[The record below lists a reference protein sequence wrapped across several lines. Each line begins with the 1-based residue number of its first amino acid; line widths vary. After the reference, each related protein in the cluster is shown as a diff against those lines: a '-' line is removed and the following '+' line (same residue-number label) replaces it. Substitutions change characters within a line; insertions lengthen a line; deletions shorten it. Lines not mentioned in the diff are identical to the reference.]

1 MTQLDFWS
9 EELPA
14 NHSVSQGLE
23 KDLKTQG
30 ETLPL
35 PMLEFLTSLDQSGAF
50 GKTCQVSSVQ
60 TEEGIL
66 VPSLGRWSNAGM
78 GSPIGCLTLKTSE
91 SHKDAEE
98 CLLSDVL
105 ETGNLRPEYY
115 LSPKACAGIL
125 RRAEVRNKKLP
136 ELLYQALL
144 TVSKQ
149 LATTT
154 VEPTDSI

>member
-1 MTQLDFWS
+1 MEQLDFWS

-14 NHSVSQGLE
+14 NHSALQVLE

-30 ETLPL
+30 EILHSPIV
-35 PMLEFLTSLDQSGAF
+35 EFLTTLDPSGSF
-50 GKTCQVSSVQ
+50 GKTCQVSSVP
-60 TEEGIL
+60 TKDGIL
-66 VPSLGRWSNAGM
+66 DPSLARWSNSGM
-78 GSPIGCLTLKTSE
+78 GSATECWTLSTSE

-98 CLLSDVL
+98 CLLSDIL
-105 ETGNLRPEYY
+105 ETGDLPQKFF

-125 RRAEVRNKKLP
+125 NRAEKRGKQLP
-136 ELLYQALL
+136 PPLYQALL

-154 VEPTDSI
+154 VEQTDLT